1 MESDEKYLEEYLLK
15 KAELEAKGELWRLRV
30 TQEEFLK
37 EIQRLRKYEID
48 TKENCTLNEYHIQ
61 RNIEGTISVMLM
73 ESCTLEEMKEQAKR
87 INEESEKYFAEE
99 APMIRELLKLIKTP
113 LKFRDS
119 AKIYRWIF
127 RNQISIDLLPLKVK
141 EEFLKTRHYT
151 MLKNMEKI

>member
-15 KAELEAKGELWRLRV
+15 KAELEAKGELWRLRA

-48 TKENCTLNEYHIQ
+48 AKNSTLNEYHIQ

-87 INEESEKYFAEE
+87 INEESEKDFAEE
-99 APMIRELLKLIKTP
+99 APMIKERLVLIETP

-119 AKIYRWIF
+119 ANIYLWIS
-127 RNQISIDLLPLKVK
+127 RNQISIDMLPLKVK
-141 EEFLKTRHYT
+141 DEFTKTRHYKR
-151 MLKNMEKI
+151 LKDMKKI